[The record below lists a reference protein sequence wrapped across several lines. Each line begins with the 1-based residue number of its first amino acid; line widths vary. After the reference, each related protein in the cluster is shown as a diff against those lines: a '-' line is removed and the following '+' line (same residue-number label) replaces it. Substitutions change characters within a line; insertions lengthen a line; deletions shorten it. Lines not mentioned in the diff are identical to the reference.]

1 MFNRFPFVDD
11 RLRQLLKEEVMN
23 IHQFVL
29 PTTTIAVPN
38 VFVLGTQ
45 AMNPNIGHT
54 IVLKII
60 NQSNHNLLHQLYQI
74 KPICYLL
81 QHTQCA
87 IMSYPLLCL

>member
-23 IHQFVL
+23 IHQFVP

-38 VFVLGTQ
+38 VFVLGIQ

-54 IVLKII
+54 IILI
-60 NQSNHNLLHQLYQI
+60 NY
-74 KPICYLL
+74 
-81 QHTQCA
+81 
-87 IMSYPLLCL
+87 

>member
-1 MFNRFPFVDD
+1 LTHVQSLVDD

-54 IVLKII
+54 IILI
-60 NQSNHNLLHQLYQI
+60 NY
-74 KPICYLL
+74 
-81 QHTQCA
+81 
-87 IMSYPLLCL
+87 